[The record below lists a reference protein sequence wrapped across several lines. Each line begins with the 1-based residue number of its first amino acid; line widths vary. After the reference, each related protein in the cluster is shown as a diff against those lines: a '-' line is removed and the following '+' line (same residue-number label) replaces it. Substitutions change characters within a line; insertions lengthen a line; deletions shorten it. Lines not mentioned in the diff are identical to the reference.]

1 MTTSSSPDPDRSGGT
16 TVRAGNAVQAVYGF
30 GLIGAVLYFVQHA
43 SSFWTGVL
51 GILQAL
57 VWPAIVVYKALEYFH
72 V

>member
-1 MTTSSSPDPDRSGGT
+1 
-16 TVRAGNAVQAVYGF
+16 VRAGNAVQAVYGF

>member
-1 MTTSSSPDPDRSGGT
+1 M
-16 TVRAGNAVQAVYGF
+16 RAGNAVQAVYGF
-30 GLIGAVLYFVQHA
+30 GLIGAVVYFVQHA

-57 VWPAIVVYKALEYFH
+57 AWPAILVYKALEYFH